1 MLRAIAL
8 IAGLI
13 IAGTVHA
20 QEFADFDWKLSK
32 IFIAAP
38 EFAGVVPS
46 TAKRR
51 PEGVGGGPGSSVT
64 LAVDVLA
71 FRSSNGHEALVQHVY
86 ALRSMTFSPTKIE
99 AYVKSIEFFSRNNVF
114 VGNEERYSRRGASGS
129 TALFSYKKGQETVDC
144 VAYDFVYRNDRSY
157 GVFCNP
163 PNQKLSSAAA
173 ISFVDSVGIKG
184 ILEPAIFPVS
194 STAPAVSAPATTA
207 QPAAG
212 TVAERLSKLKDLFDQ
227 KLITQTEYEQKR
239 KAIIDGL

>member
-1 MLRAIAL
+1 
-8 IAGLI
+8 
-13 IAGTVHA
+13 
-20 QEFADFDWKLSK
+20 
-32 IFIAAP
+32 
-38 EFAGVVPS
+38 
-46 TAKRR
+46 
-51 PEGVGGGPGSSVT
+51 
-64 LAVDVLA
+64 
-71 FRSSNGHEALVQHVY
+71 
-86 ALRSMTFSPTKIE
+86 MTFSPTKIE

-227 KLITQTEYEQKR
+227 KLITQSEYEQKR